1 MAAAV
6 THAPAPAGWLALQ
19 YAIVLSWLL
28 LGADR
33 TVAEQPIR
41 TIVRGWLPSAANRP
55 RLRKPL
61 RQQCTP
67 RQLQSSHRPTVPT
80 E

>member
-41 TIVRGWLPSAANRP
+41 TIVRGWLPSAQPPKAAKAAAAAMHTAP
-55 RLRKPL
+55 AAVLA
-61 RQQCTP
+61 
-67 RQLQSSHRPTVPT
+67 SSDSTH
-80 E
+80 